1 MSYTSDT
8 YTKNTQKM
16 EINDIKLQVAAIMG
30 KTDRQVNIPIRMYKM
45 VLNFTAAKIMY
56 MKGYSLIN

>member
-1 MSYTSDT
+1 
-8 YTKNTQKM
+8 M

-30 KTDRQVNIPIRMYKM
+30 KTDRQVNIPIRMYK
-45 VLNFTAAKIMY
+45 VVFNFTAAKIMY

>member
-1 MSYTSDT
+1 
-8 YTKNTQKM
+8 M

-45 VLNFTAAKIMY
+45 VLNFTAAKIVY

>member
-1 MSYTSDT
+1 MSYASDT

-45 VLNFTAAKIMY
+45 VLNFTAAKIVY